1 MDGNPVNSSFHNS
14 CLNSFWFLNSS
25 GISNICWSL
34 AQMDL
39 AAVNGNVV
47 VDVNVAVVVVV
58 VKAED
63 QRI

>member
-39 AAVNGNVV
+39 AAVDVNVV
-47 VDVNVAVVVVV
+47 VVVVVV